1 MDSPMVSFLSNVFK
15 LTTGTTLAQ
24 IAGIILIPVI
34 TRIYSPEFFGVNQ
47 LFISIAAVIVGIS
60 SFSYDSTI
68 MLPKHDED
76 SMNIFALCT
85 LWILGTSVAVGVIFI
100 GFGDWFGDFF
110 GTPAIVDYFIW
121 LPFFV
126 TLSSFFVL
134 LSEWLSRRVKYGA
147 LSRGIVMNTAST
159 KIMQIGGGL
168 VAASPLGL
176 ILGAVGGTG
185 LAVFFMFR
193 ELKDDV
199 ALLKTVTLRRMKEL
213 AIRYKDFAIYGS
225 AGGIANSISWELPA
239 FMLAYFFSP
248 TILGYYALAT
258 MAVRLPMGMVGM
270 AIAQVFY
277 QKASEEKNH
286 TGSVKAVIRE
296 IHTRLI
302 AIGIFPFVVFVTLAE
317 DLFTFVFGV
326 DWLTAGIY
334 AQILAPWFFAVFIFT
349 PISSLFGVL
358 ERQRGYLSFEIVTL
372 CTWALIFYV
381 GGTFG
386 DPFLTLTLFS
396 LCGMLI
402 CGSKAAYLV
411 RVSGA
416 GYRDSVFSLFRHLL
430 LSVIV
435 SLPLMIT
442 VYMGFPLLILFGV
455 AGITTVVYYLLL
467 FFTDTL
473 IRREFMGILQG
484 SIPAKYIDWME
495 QSGIFR

>member
-1 MDSPMVSFLSNVFK
+1 MDSSMVSFLGNVFK

-47 LFISIAAVIVGIS
+47 LFISIAALIVGIS
-60 SFSYDSTI
+60 SLSYDSTI

-76 SMNIFALCT
+76 SINIFALCT
-85 LWILGTSVAVGVIFI
+85 LGILGTSAVVGVIFI

-110 GTPAIVDYFIW
+110 GAPAIVGYFIW

-126 TLSSFFVL
+126 VLSSFFEL
-134 LSEWLSRRVKYGA
+134 LREWLSRRVKFGA
-147 LSRGIVMNTAST
+147 LSRGIVLNTAST
-159 KIMQIGGGL
+159 KLIQIGGGL

-176 ILGAVGGTG
+176 ILGNVGGTG
-185 LAVFFMFR
+185 LAVLFMLR

-199 ALLKTVTLRRMKEL
+199 ALLKTVTLKRMREL

-225 AGGIANSISWELPA
+225 AGGVANSISLELPT

-248 TILGYYALAT
+248 AILGYYALAT
-258 MAVRLPMGMVGM
+258 MAVRLPMGMVGT

-277 QKASEEKNH
+277 QKASEEKNR

-296 IHTRLI
+296 VHTRLI
-302 AIGIFPFVVFVTLAE
+302 AIGVFPFVVFVILAE
-317 DLFTFVFGV
+317 DLFTFVFGMN
-326 DWLTAGIY
+326 WLTAGTY

-358 ERQRGYLSFEIVTL
+358 ERQKGYLSFEIVTL

-386 DPFLTLTLFS
+386 DPFFTLTLFS

-402 CGSKAAYLV
+402 WGSKAVYLI
-411 RVSGA
+411 RASGA
-416 GYRDSVFSLFRHLL
+416 GYRDSAFSLFRHLL

-435 SLPLMIT
+435 SLPLMFA
-442 VYMGFPLLILFGV
+442 VYMGLPLLILFGV

-473 IRREFMGILQG
+473 IRRELMEMLQG
-484 SIPAKYIDWME
+484 TIPMKYIDWRE
-495 QSGIFR
+495 